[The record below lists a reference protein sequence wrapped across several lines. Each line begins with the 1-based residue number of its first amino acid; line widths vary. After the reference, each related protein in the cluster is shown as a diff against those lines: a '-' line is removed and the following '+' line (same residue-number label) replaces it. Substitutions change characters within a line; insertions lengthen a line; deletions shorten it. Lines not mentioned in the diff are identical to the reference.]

1 MANDPVYI
9 TFEFRGNLEDEVEKV
24 TLGIKGLRDES
35 AKTYQRLI
43 ADSGAAYGAMSAEN
57 RKLAVTVQESINAL
71 RDLAVVQGSLDDGLE
86 AGTVT
91 TRQYTRMKAALAVRE
106 NSLREAIS
114 GGMRTLNE
122 RIQTESRAVD
132 SVMALQKRLQELTS
146 AYYNLSKADREGN
159 AGQGILRQIGD
170 LDKEIQ
176 TAQSRL
182 SAYSRSAGTGFN
194 GLSMS
199 VQQVARELPSLTM
212 GANMFFLAISN
223 NLPVLADNIRT
234 ARVEYD
240 LLKKS
245 GQTAIP
251 VWKQV
256 LTSIVSWQTALVVGI
271 TLLSVYG
278 KDIVNWIQGLLGA
291 DQAQKRLNE
300 SMTDF
305 NSILATERQHL
316 RTLFSALEKST
327 AGTEG
332 HRKAINEINTAYG
345 KYLPNLLS
353 EKSSLNEIREAYRLV
368 NKQLMEN
375 AALKAQ
381 SGAIDKTL
389 EKAIKTQSEALTEMR
404 EIATRNLGESKSGGI
419 MDIIPGLTEDFRAAG
434 KTWEEAWQGI
444 SAKIRSEL
452 GGKKLGGSFY
462 EELED
467 YVRSVYESEKEISDI
482 QKQFSPFFNKEAAE
496 RDIIENKAYWED
508 IKKQATSVLESID
521 AEQKKLLDSGKTA
534 GIEPAIVTAYKTAK
548 ADIDKATEA
557 LKAYDSYEKRQSAAD
572 KQQTKEQRAKE
583 AANVIKAE
591 TATREL
597 EIERQKAVLEQREK
611 DAELELRQQKI
622 NLMKEGSDKELAQI
636 ALDYDRKINEI
647 GKKGREYI
655 LARQKIE
662 QALWENEN
670 PNWKKKGLTF
680 KPSTTSVSQLPGTQ
694 AKELSDATGM
704 ADSTRDKAEADL
716 LEKTLRQYQDYA
728 TKRLEI
734 ERKYNED
741 IAYLTSQRTEKNKEA
756 INAAIGEAVKGKKKA
771 LSSLSLD
778 ELKDTD
784 MWDKIF
790 GDLDKMALPSLEGL
804 LKQAR
809 EVNTSAWDP
818 KNVKEYQDAITR
830 LEEAIRT
837 RSPFKSIGDDWKK
850 LLKAMR
856 EGDGDGM
863 AGALEGI
870 DSSVQKINNDLNTIA
885 GGIGDIFGDEAG
897 YAASQVVELTTA
909 LGGFVTAASRFA
921 QGDFLGGM
929 ASVVSSVGSIFS
941 MGKRVKEMNREA
953 REEQQKFYDEAIQGE
968 REYQRLLRERL
979 RTQRQIGETTLA
991 YNKRITEELEK
1002 QRQASGSEYDR
1013 LLRQIQGEQYIS
1025 GVGYRH
1031 GTWFRKAK
1039 TWNEYSSLAGKSYE
1053 DIEKL
1058 YTEGR
1063 LEEKVARLFEQL
1075 RALREEG
1082 VDIDQMLDDQ
1092 EESMR
1097 EVLTGTTTDSIAD
1110 SIIQGFAGGK
1120 RSAKDFADDFQEM
1133 LNNAV
1138 LQGIKM
1144 RALEE
1149 PLRKWYESF
1158 AEASGAGLTES
1169 DIADL
1174 KAQYDKI
1181 VENAA
1186 KQLEDMERVT
1196 GNKIDSTL
1204 TQQARAGAFTTMTQD
1219 TASELNGRFTAI
1231 QINVSEIKGCVL
1243 DMRTF
1248 LSKGL
1253 EYSEEIARNTS
1264 YCKRLDRI
1272 DRTLLE
1278 ILTNGLKVK

>member
-1 MANDPVYI
+1 M
-9 TFEFRGNLEDEVEKV
+9 
-24 TLGIKGLRDES
+24 
-35 AKTYQRLI
+35 
-43 ADSGAAYGAMSAEN
+43 
-57 RKLAVTVQESINAL
+57 
-71 RDLAVVQGSLDDGLE
+71 
-86 AGTVT
+86 
-91 TRQYTRMKAALAVRE
+91 
-106 NSLREAIS
+106 
-114 GGMRTLNE
+114 
-122 RIQTESRAVD
+122 
-132 SVMALQKRLQELTS
+132 
-146 AYYNLSKADREGN
+146 
-159 AGQGILRQIGD
+159 
-170 LDKEIQ
+170 
-176 TAQSRL
+176 
-182 SAYSRSAGTGFN
+182 
-194 GLSMS
+194 
-199 VQQVARELPSLTM
+199 
-212 GANMFFLAISN
+212 
-223 NLPVLADNIRT
+223 
-234 ARVEYD
+234 
-240 LLKKS
+240 
-245 GQTAIP
+245 
-251 VWKQV
+251 
-256 LTSIVSWQTALVVGI
+256 
-271 TLLSVYG
+271 
-278 KDIVNWIQGLLGA
+278 
-291 DQAQKRLNE
+291 
-300 SMTDF
+300 
-305 NSILATERQHL
+305 
-316 RTLFSALEKST
+316 
-327 AGTEG
+327 
-332 HRKAINEINTAYG
+332 
-345 KYLPNLLS
+345 
-353 EKSSLNEIREAYRLV
+353 
-368 NKQLMEN
+368 
-375 AALKAQ
+375 
-381 SGAIDKTL
+381 
-389 EKAIKTQSEALTEMR
+389 
-404 EIATRNLGESKSGGI
+404 
-419 MDIIPGLTEDFRAAG
+419 
-434 KTWEEAWQGI
+434 
-444 SAKIRSEL
+444 
-452 GGKKLGGSFY
+452 
-462 EELED
+462 
-467 YVRSVYESEKEISDI
+467 
-482 QKQFSPFFNKEAAE
+482 
-496 RDIIENKAYWED
+496 
-508 IKKQATSVLESID
+508 
-521 AEQKKLLDSGKTA
+521 
-534 GIEPAIVTAYKTAK
+534 
-548 ADIDKATEA
+548 
-557 LKAYDSYEKRQSAAD
+557 
-572 KQQTKEQRAKE
+572 
-583 AANVIKAE
+583 IKAE
-591 TATREL
+591 TAMREL
-597 EIERQKAVLEQREK
+597 EIERQKAVLGQREK
-611 DAELELRQQKI
+611 DAELELRQQNI
-622 NLMKEGSDKELAQI
+622 NLRKEGSDKELAQI

-655 LARQKIE
+655 LAQQKIE

-694 AKELSDATGM
+694 TKELSDATGM

-756 INAAIGEAVKGKKKA
+756 IDAAIDEAERGKRKA

-909 LGGFVTAASRFA
+909 LGGFATAASQFA
-921 QGDFLGGM
+921 QGDFLGGI

-941 MGKRVKEMNREA
+941 MGKKVKEMNREA

-968 REYQRLLRERL
+968 MEYQRLLRERL
-979 RTQRQIGETTLA
+979 RTQRQIGEMTLA

-1013 LLRQIQGEQYIS
+1013 LLQQIQGEQYIS

-1058 YTEGR
+1058 YTEGK

-1110 SIIQGFAGGK
+1110 SIIQGFAEGK

-1278 ILTNGLKVK
+1278 ILTNGLKVR